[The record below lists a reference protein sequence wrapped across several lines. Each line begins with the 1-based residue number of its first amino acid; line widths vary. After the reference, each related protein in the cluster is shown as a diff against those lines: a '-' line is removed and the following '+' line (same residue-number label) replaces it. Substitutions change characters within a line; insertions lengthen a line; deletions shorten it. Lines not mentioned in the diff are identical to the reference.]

1 METTGKGEERG
12 KKRLEE
18 MLEDACVMRKK
29 VEKDEMLQKV
39 YGKSY
44 FPRLVCELEERLED
58 LKAAETLFST
68 K

>member
-1 METTGKGEERG
+1 MG

-58 LKAAETLFST
+58 LKAAET
-68 K
+68 

>member
-1 METTGKGEERG
+1 MGKE
-12 KKRLEE
+12 RLEE

-44 FPRLVCELEERLED
+44 FPKLICELEGKLED
-58 LKAAETLFST
+58 LETAETLF
-68 K
+68 